1 LLESPWGLLTKNNL
15 IMEYNLFLFI
25 KLHEVYIKS
34 KLEYDLLFGE
44 VLSLYEDWKV
54 WDSDFGRFYNT
65 YESIEEFLKG

>member
-1 LLESPWGLLTKNNL
+1 
-15 IMEYNLFLFI
+15 MEYNLFLFI

>member
-1 LLESPWGLLTKNNL
+1 MLESPWGLLTKNNL